1 MNYFPWLERLTQRIA
16 ASAQHA
22 KLKRRKL
29 RTTARSEGLESRL
42 VLAAPTLQTLGNVT
56 LLQSSP
62 LMISLD
68 GADADGQKLTYEIS
82 STNPNVTGTVHQNQS
97 AKLTVANYGTMTFQ
111 LLEDLVPRGTEQFIA
126 LAQSKF
132 YDGTVIHRVDS
143 GNLYG
148 GDPNGNPPG
157 SKNQSSLG
165 FFDDQFNVDLQHN
178 RAGILSFEKLD
189 PPMSGGKRENPDDR
203 NDAQF
208 IITGGPTRGFDFAK
222 TIFGVQIE
230 GETVRNKINTD
241 FPNSGRPLPDVVI
254 SSVQIVDD
262 HENGVLLLK
271 AAPGV
276 TSGTS
281 TITVTVRDSDGQTAQ
296 QSFTVTIQPDTV
308 DSAPF
313 LAAPPTK
320 IRTLVNL
327 PTSLKLTAIDVEGN
341 GASILDEDGLKELG
355 VDILPEAPAGLD
367 YTITDVQQDNT
378 DILTITPSNGLTG
391 THGITVAAGLQT
403 AVLDYQ
409 VLPIEIVSAASPLT
423 VNVADHPM
431 GGQINDGKAD
441 TIRIKRV
448 GTQLQVLINDTL
460 TAIAEDVSVS
470 QIIINGS
477 GDDDILIV
485 DTLSGGPVMPTGG
498 LVFNAGGQ
506 TSVNGDSLQLNPPAN
521 GTTTTITH
529 NYTSATNGNIQLD
542 SVPVVLTG
550 IDTITDNY
558 TATNRVFNFGSN
570 NNVLVVGDD
579 GVASNGISKITTS
592 GSAPTITF
600 KGPSGSFTLDA
611 GGGAD
616 SITIAALD
624 AGEKA
629 MTLLGGAG
637 NDTISAGNLNDSI
650 FGGDDNDLL
659 VGFGGNDSVYGGS
672 GNDTLYGASGSDL
685 LQGEAGNDLVDGQGA
700 SLDSVG
706 GGLGNDTVKGGA
718 GGDVLFET
726 GDAAVIT
733 FTASVPVGGVVTA
746 TMSGLGT
753 DSVDGIEALNFTG
766 GDAAN
771 KIDVTGFNAATTVYG
786 GGGNDTVLGGPLADV
801 VLGLDGDDS
810 IVGNGG
816 TDFLYGAAGKD
827 FLDGGDAND
836 RLFGQG
842 GSGDVLVGG
851 LGNDT
856 LDGGA
861 GTDTVVEIG
870 NVNFVL
876 TNTKLTGM
884 GTDSLFG
891 VERAGLT
898 GGAGNNTIDA
908 SAFFFAGVSDAT
920 LNGGEG
926 NDSLIGAAGFALL
939 NGDAGNDTLVGN
951 TGNDQLNGGAG
962 GDSLNGGVGN
972 DSLRGGDDSG
982 DVLQG
987 GIGNDLLDGGA
998 GDDTIFETV
1007 TGTSILTNTSLT
1019 GNGTD
1024 TVTGVEAAN
1033 LVGSNAA
1040 ETIDASAF
1048 TVTGARVTL
1057 QGAPGNDTLI
1067 GTSGNDLFVGGTGND
1082 IVKAGAGNDTL
1093 DGGFGNDGLSGASGN
1108 DSILGGDNDDT
1119 IYGGSGNDTVRGGT
1133 GNDIVIGGAGVDS
1146 VEGNDGTDKIAGGSG
1161 NGSAQ
1166 QGDVVTD
1173 LAGQIDENFKIL
1185 PTPSW
1190 VEEV

>member
-16 ASAQHA
+16 ASAQQA
-22 KLKRRKL
+22 KLTRRKL

-42 VLAAPTLQTLGNVT
+42 VLAAPTLQTLSNVT

-97 AKLTVANYGTMTFQ
+97 AKFTVANYGTMTFQ
-111 LLEDLVPRGTEQFIA
+111 LLEDLVPRATEQFIG
-126 LAQSKF
+126 LAQSQF
-132 YDGTVIHRVDS
+132 YDGTVIHRVD
-143 GNLYG
+143 GENLFG
-148 GDPNGNPPG
+148 GDNGGNPVG
-157 SKNQSSLG
+157 SKNESSFG

-178 RAGILSFEKLD
+178 RKGILSFEKL
-189 PPMSGGKRENPDDR
+189 PPPTPNPPDNPDDR

-208 IITGGPTRGFDFAK
+208 LITGAATREFDFSR
-222 TIFGVQIE
+222 TMFGVLVE
-230 GETVRNKINTD
+230 GDAVRDAMTD
-241 FPNSGRPLPDVVI
+241 APRNGSPRPEPDVVI

-281 TITVTVRDSDGQTAQ
+281 TITVTVRDSGGVTAQ
-296 QSFTVTIQPDTV
+296 QSFTVTIQADTV
-308 DSAPF
+308 NSAPF
-313 LAAPPTK
+313 LLAPPAQV
-320 IRTLVNL
+320 RTLVNL
-327 PTSLKLTAIDVEGN
+327 PTSFKLDAVDVEGDPI
-341 GASILDEDGLKELG
+341 AFQDEDRLRELG
-355 VDILPEAPAGLD
+355 VNILPDAPANLD
-367 YTITDVQQDNT
+367 YSINEDTGQVTVVPT
-378 DILTITPSNGLTG
+378 NGLTG
-391 THGITVAAGLQT
+391 TFGITAATGATT
-403 AVLDYQ
+403 AALDYQ
-409 VLPIEIVSAASPLT
+409 VLPIEIVSKAAQLT

-441 TIRIKRV
+441 TIRIVRA
-448 GTQLQVLINDTL
+448 GTQLRVLINNTL
-460 TAIAEDVSVS
+460 TAVAEDQSVS

-477 GDDDILIV
+477 SDDDTLIV
-485 DTLSGGPVMPTGG
+485 DISEGPVMPTGG

-506 TSVNGDSLQLNPPAN
+506 TTTGDSLQLNAPNGAPP
-521 GTTTTITH
+521 TTITH
-529 NYTSATNGNIQLD
+529 SYTSATNGKIELDAVPVAFTGLD
-542 SVPVVLTG
+542 SV
-550 IDTITDNY
+550 TDNY

-592 GSAPTITF
+592 GSAPAITF

-624 AGEKA
+624 TGEKA

-726 GDAAVIT
+726 GDVAVIT
-733 FTASVPVGGVVTA
+733 FTASVPVNGVVTA

-771 KIDVTGFNAATTVYG
+771 KIDVTGFNAATTIYG

-884 GTDSLFG
+884 GTDALFG
-891 VERAGLT
+891 IERAGLT

-987 GIGNDLLDGGA
+987 GAGNDLLDGGA

-1119 IYGGSGNDTVRGGT
+1119 IYGGSGNDTVRGGN
-1133 GNDIVIGGAGVDS
+1133 GNDTVIGGAGVDS